1 MRMGLLKTAV
11 VCCGIALTA
20 QGCADPAG
28 PDHVSVETG
37 SGSPVAT
44 TSAPVPVLPTS
55 YVYVLTSSCGER
67 GFLGD
72 YRVVVRDEAVVNA
85 VGLNKDYPYR
95 PDLAEVPTLA
105 DLLAMAKSAAP
116 GATVDLVVDPEGFPV
131 SLTIDHL
138 PDAIDDEECYE
149 VSELRRSS

>member
-1 MRMGLLKTAV
+1 M
-11 VCCGIALTA
+11 
-20 QGCADPAG
+20 
-28 PDHVSVETG
+28 
-37 SGSPVAT
+37 
-44 TSAPVPVLPTS
+44 PVLPTS
-55 YVYVLTSSCGER
+55 YEYVLTSSCGER

-72 YRVVVRDEAVVNA
+72 YRVVVRDEAVVTA
-85 VGLNKDYPYR
+85 VGLNKDCPYR

-116 GATVDLVVDPEGFPV
+116 DAIVDLVVDPEGFPV